1 MAGLSEIIEV
11 NFEIDKKKYAIEV
24 ETGSMLS
31 RRKALIERVGLL
43 NKNYDKW
50 FFVVTDPN
58 KIIKYSQLGDT
69 ANARYVKKRLEKII
83 KSTIKS
89 KK

>member
-1 MAGLSEIIEV
+1 
-11 NFEIDKKKYAIEV
+11 
-24 ETGSMLS
+24 MLS

-50 FFVVTDPN
+50 FFVVTDKN
-58 KIIKYSQLGDT
+58 KIMEYLKLGDT
-69 ANARYVKKRLEKII
+69 ANARYIKRRLEKII
-83 KSTIKS
+83 KSVIKS